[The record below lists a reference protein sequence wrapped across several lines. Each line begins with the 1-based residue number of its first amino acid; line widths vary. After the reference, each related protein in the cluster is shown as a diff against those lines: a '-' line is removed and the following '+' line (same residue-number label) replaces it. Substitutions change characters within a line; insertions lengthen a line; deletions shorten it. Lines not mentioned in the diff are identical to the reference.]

1 MSVTAQNT
9 RIRKTEVQ
17 RVCQNYLLVQC
28 DGGNKRTTGV
38 RSVKFCTEVYR
49 TRTVPTQH
57 QWSCVWMLTAGNMA
71 TLRTSDT
78 MSDKFN
84 ISEYV
89 TFFTKLKRTIKYDK
103 CSRAIRLQ
111 SCELVSRRL
120 FLLGTP
126 CINMSKC
133 SYCWCFLCILR
144 KIGFNPRSVYVG
156 LWWTKWQWDRTFPRV
171 FRFFPP
177 LSASF
182 HIIHSSVTGT
192 A

>member
-1 MSVTAQNT
+1 V
-9 RIRKTEVQ
+9 
-17 RVCQNYLLVQC
+17 
-28 DGGNKRTTGV
+28 
-38 RSVKFCTEVYR
+38 
-49 TRTVPTQH
+49 
-57 QWSCVWMLTAGNMA
+57 
-71 TLRTSDT
+71 TLRTSDI

-89 TFFTKLKRTIKYDK
+89 TFFTKLKITVKYDK

-144 KIGFNPRSVYVG
+144 KIGFNPRSVHVG
-156 LWWTKWQWDRTFPRV
+156 LWWTKWQWGRTFPRV
-171 FRFFPP
+171 FRFFSP
-177 LSASF
+177 LVCIIPHYSF
-182 HIIHSSVTGT
+182 FCHRGCIKLATMVITSTL
-192 A
+192 